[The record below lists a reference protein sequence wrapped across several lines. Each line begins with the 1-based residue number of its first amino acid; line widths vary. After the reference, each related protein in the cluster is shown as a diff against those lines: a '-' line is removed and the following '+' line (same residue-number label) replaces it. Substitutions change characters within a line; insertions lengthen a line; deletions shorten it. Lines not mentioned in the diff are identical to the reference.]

1 MLKMT
6 LIWRMIYREKIYS
19 FRYKQ
24 LKEVTISFLYN
35 CLASQVALVVKS
47 LPTSAGDV
55 RDVGSIPGPRRSLEK
70 GMATHSSILAWR
82 ILWTEEPGGPRFIGP
97 HRTWLK
103 QLSTAPILSFT
114 FSELLSQT
122 PLSWSFSYLLAVLSE
137 SPWLDHLSHHLLF
150 ASTSLKHLIGT
161 RKALSL
167 DHHSTI
173 TSFKSF
179 LSWHPFFSFF
189 FN

>member
-1 MLKMT
+1 MT

-82 ILWTEEPGGPRFIGP
+82 ILWTEEPGGLRSIGLQRVR
-97 HRTWLK
+97 HNWNDSTWMHITAFQNWNYLK
-103 QLSTAPILSFT
+103 NPTWRVPILESIPGFI
-114 FSELLSQT
+114 
-122 PLSWSFSYLLAVLSE
+122 VLNNEPERSTDFHSSSICKMLGIWYGRTKLPDLKE
-137 SPWLDHLSHHLLF
+137 I
-150 ASTSLKHLIGT
+150 ASK
-161 RKALSL
+161 R
-167 DHHSTI
+167 
-173 TSFKSF
+173 
-179 LSWHPFFSFF
+179 W
-189 FN
+189 